1 MSEVAIYAMELDAA
15 LIAMNASITSDD
27 LSDDELIGLYMN
39 NVDPAFAAA
48 ELVYDD
54 CTAP

>member
-27 LSDDELIGLYMN
+27 LSDAELIELYMA
-39 NVDPAFAAA
+39 NVDPVFAAA

-54 CTAP
+54 RSAP